1 MIYIFFSEE
10 LIYLVLF
17 DFYFPPLVHTR
28 RVGAGMEGPLRAC
41 SIIKRREKAMET
53 RENLV
58 QSGLREAAIRHQ
70 EYAEGA
76 TLYAMERHPDHG
88 MVCMV
93 PSK

>member
-1 MIYIFFSEE
+1 
-10 LIYLVLF
+10 V
-17 DFYFPPLVHTR
+17 
-28 RVGAGMEGPLRAC
+28 EGPLRAC
-41 SIIKRREKAMET
+41 SIIRRREKVMET

-70 EYAEGA
+70 EWAEGA
-76 TLYAMERHPDHG
+76 TLYPMEKHPGHG